1 LYEAQNGGWAAA
13 TVVITLLTAG
23 MFFLV
28 LRLRYQGRPKNAP
41 RRSKQQQLKTVK
53 VLLAALL
60 VWMAVSY
67 SLRHTLGKMD
77 GTDQEPSFM
86 ERVVSFLSK

>member
-1 LYEAQNGGWAAA
+1 MIQP
-13 TVVITLLTAG
+13 ITLLTAG

-28 LRLRYQGRPKNAP
+28 LWLRYRNRPKNAP
-41 RRSKQQQLKTVK
+41 RPTKQQQLKTVK
-53 VLLAALL
+53 VLLAALV

-77 GTDQEPSFM
+77 GNDQEPSLM
-86 ERVVSFLSK
+86 ERVVSFLR